1 MFHYSIAKYVDNIIV
16 NESINVGIIVS
27 VPNTNK
33 YIGKFI
39 EIDKLKNIYP
49 HANLNLLKKVIET
62 FKKYKSSSSLSDLNK
77 FTNQLRFTSPHVR
90 DASDINT
97 ALNELFD
104 KFVVIDNNFPT
115 LNAMEF
121 TKFYVSRK
129 KLAIFMNINNQ
140 FERLPIKSNKK
151 IIAFHSN
158 MHPSRTR
165 KESIYES
172 PISFDRDPY
181 KSKPSQKNIPNV
193 EVNA

>member
-77 FTNQLRFTSPHVR
+77 FTNQLQFTSPHVR

-115 LNAMEF
+115 PNIIEF
-121 TKFYVSRK
+121 NPKITKRYHGILASKMYTRSTSR
-129 KLAIFMNINNQ
+129 A
-140 FERLPIKSNKK
+140 RVPYS
-151 IIAFHSN
+151 IAF
-158 MHPSRTR
+158 TQIQTIE
-165 KESIYES
+165 KT
-172 PISFDRDPY
+172 
-181 KSKPSQKNIPNV
+181 
-193 EVNA
+193 